1 MNHPFASVARQRDA
15 AREVVSMADD
25 LLTLLGMS
33 HADKAHFLKRK
44 DGLIEADVVRECAVR
59 RSADLGS
66 LAVRFQGMIKDVAPG
81 QALSSTSL
89 RQFDDF
95 LMTKACKVETIQREV
110 AALKA
115 VVAKSRTTFEETEA
129 CTDPSSYSDYSASST
144 DSDGDEVTESDSEGG
159 TSDDSEDDSD

>member
-1 MNHPFASVARQRDA
+1 MT
-15 AREVVSMADD
+15 DD

-66 LAVRFQGMIKDVAPG
+66 LAVRLQGMVKDVAPG
-81 QALSSTSL
+81 QALSGTAL

-95 LMTKACKVETIQREV
+95 LAAKVCKVETIQREL
-110 AALKA
+110 AALKVA
-115 VVAKSRTTFEETEA
+115 VVKSRTTFEETEA
-129 CTDPSSYSDYSASST
+129 CTDSSSYSDYSASST

-159 TSDDSEDDSD
+159 TSEEDSD